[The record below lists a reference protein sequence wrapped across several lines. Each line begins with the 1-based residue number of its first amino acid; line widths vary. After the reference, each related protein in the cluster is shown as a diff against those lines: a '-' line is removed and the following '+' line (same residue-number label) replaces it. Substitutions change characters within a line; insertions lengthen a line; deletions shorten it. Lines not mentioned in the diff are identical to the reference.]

1 MSQWLGIAF
10 HPVEVGLVP
19 ISDTAGVSH
28 GIQQRLH
35 IRTMLIP
42 LHTLTSEPLSTTV
55 CKPQTQFFLSSL
67 SRVWRLL
74 VDGLGL
80 GNCGLVLVLVL

>member
-19 ISDTAGVSH
+19 IRDTAGVSH

-35 IRTMLIP
+35 ICTMSGVHNIRP
-42 LHTLTSEPLSTTV
+42 VGRMRPA
-55 CKPQTQFFLSSL
+55 
-67 SRVWRLL
+67 
-74 VDGLGL
+74 GLYIAARQIL
-80 GNCGLVLVLVL
+80 WKTEKIS